1 MLDNRWNFFKNH
13 LLMGCRASAASP
25 PYRGPRYIAD
35 NFKMLKT
42 YESMLVHKRGP
53 ADHDVKTTIFF
64 DSKVENI

>member
-1 MLDNRWNFFKNH
+1 
-13 LLMGCRASAASP
+13 MGYRASAASP

-42 YESMLVHKRGP
+42 YESTLVHKRGP